1 MFKKIILGVLLLII
15 AFCAWNCNVILY
27 GINQGIGQVKIVRE
41 AKPIEEVLKDPNFPD
56 SLKSKLLLIQ
66 EIKKFAVDSLG
77 ICKSDNYTTVYDQ
90 KGEPI
95 MWVITACKPYSFE
108 PYEWHFPFLG
118 KFTYKGYFKKEK
130 AEKELA
136 ELKAEGYDIELGT
149 AKAYST
155 LGIFKDPILSEMLK
169 SHPGSIARLIIH
181 ELTHGTLYIKD
192 SVAYNENLATFVG
205 DKGAILFLKYKYGEQ
220 SKEMKDYLG
229 NITDI
234 KKFSKHVLS
243 GMKESDQLYKSER
256 FINLPEEQKKKEKT
270 EKIKQIT
277 LAADTISFY
286 NKERFSELFSP
297 GFEANNNFFL
307 TYVMYREDQ
316 SLFEVEFRTK
326 FHSNFK
332 EYLNYLKSKY
342 STL

>member
-1 MFKKIILGVLLLII
+1 MFKKILLTVLLIVI

-41 AKPIEEVLKDPNFPD
+41 AKPIEEVLADTAFPD
-56 SLKSKLLLIQ
+56 SLKAKLRLIQ

-77 ICKSDNYTTVYDQ
+77 IYKSENYTTVYDQ

-95 MWVITACKPYSFE
+95 MWVITACKPYEFK

-136 ELKAEGYDIELGT
+136 ELKEEGYDIELGT

-155 LGIFKDPILSEMLK
+155 LGWFKDPVLSGMLK
-169 SHPGSIARLIIH
+169 SPPGSIARLIIH

-192 SVAYNENLATFVG
+192 SVTYNENLATFVG
-205 DKGAILFLKYKYGEQ
+205 DQGAVLFLKFKYGEQ

-234 KKFSKHVLS
+234 EKFSNHVLS
-243 GMKESDQLYKSER
+243 GMKELELLYQSER
-256 FINLPEEQKKKEKT
+256 FISLPEEQKKLEKS
-270 EKIKQIT
+270 EMIKKIT

-286 NKERFSELFSP
+286 NKDRFSEVFSP

-307 TYVMYREDQ
+307 TYVMYRQEQ
-316 SLFEVEFRTK
+316 NLFEEEFRTK

-332 EYLNYLKSKY
+332 EYLTYLKSRY